1 MTDFLY
7 PVFAMLVGGG
17 LTEYFV
23 KFVFMS
29 EASLFH
35 HDRETLFVEVILPLY
50 IAKTYTYRVPAEWN
64 EQIAVGKRVII
75 QFGRNK
81 IYAAIVYRMVKEAP
95 LQYEAK
101 YILNV
106 IDDDPVVDA
115 HQLALWE
122 WLSAYYMCYLG
133 EVMQAALPAALKM
146 ASETK
151 IVASEQEEL
160 DRNLL
165 SDKGYMVMEALDV
178 AGELTVND
186 IVKLLGQKSVFPLL
200 KSLFDHG
207 YILISEEIKDRFK
220 PKRKSFLR
228 LSKEFGDGEG
238 IRGLLDSLNRA
249 PKQQDAVLAF
259 LQLRKTKAEIMRQDI
274 MELTGVGA
282 GIIGSLIEKGV
293 FEVDEKVVSR
303 FAGEDLAITTNF
315 VFNAQQQRAF
325 DEIKGFFEQRDVVLL
340 HGVTAS
346 GKTQLY
352 IRLIEEAI
360 AAGKNALYL
369 LPEIALTTQITDRLK
384 LHFGDKLGVYHSK
397 FNDNERAEVWHK
409 VLKGE
414 FKVVVGARSS
424 VFLPFNNLGLIV
436 VDEEHESSYKQYD
449 PAPRYH
455 ARDTAIYLG
464 HVHQAKVLLGSATPS
479 IESYYNA
486 KAGKY
491 GFVELKERF
500 GEAKLPEIQ
509 VINIAEEGRK
519 DQMFSYFSGAL
530 LQGITDALERK
541 EQVILFQ
548 NRRGHTPFVQCSTC
562 GWVAKC
568 VNCDVSLTY
577 HKSSNHL
584 HCHYCGH
591 MEPPIQVCPACGMPH
606 IESKGFGTERVEEEL
621 ELLLPAAR
629 IGRLDLDSTKGKYGF
644 DKVITAFDDHEFD
657 VLIGTQM
664 VAKGL
669 DFGRVSLIGIINA
682 DAMINFPDFRA
693 YERAFSL
700 FSQVAGRA
708 GRREKEGRVIVQTHT
723 PNHRV
728 LEQVIEHNYEGMFM
742 TEVKERKNY
751 QYPPFYRLIKMDIR
765 HTDMQ
770 YAHDGASR
778 LASLLRANLGSR
790 VLGPEPPLISRV
802 RNHFIQ
808 TITLKIERNNVSIA
822 KVKEFIRQAIVQFEI
837 DKSNKGIRISIDVD
851 PY

>member
-1 MTDFLY
+1 
-7 PVFAMLVGGG
+7 
-17 LTEYFV
+17 
-23 KFVFMS
+23 MS
-29 EASLFH
+29 ETSLFH
-35 HDRETLFVEVILPLY
+35 RDRQTLFVEVVLPLY
-50 IAKTYTYRVPAEWN
+50 IAKTYTYRVPVEWN
-64 EQIAVGKRVII
+64 DQIGVGKRVIV

-81 IYAAIVYRMVKEAP
+81 IYAAIIYKVSHEAP
-95 LQYEAK
+95 LNYEAK
-101 YILNV
+101 YILNL
-106 IDDDPVVDA
+106 IDDQPILNLK
-115 HQLALWE
+115 QLSLWE
-122 WLSAYYMCYLG
+122 WISEYYMCYLG

-151 IVASEQEEL
+151 IVAADNEGL
-160 DRNLL
+160 DRTLL
-165 SDKGYMVMEALDV
+165 SDKGYLVMEALDV

-186 IVKLLGQKSVFPLL
+186 IVKLLGQKTVFPLL
-200 KSLFDHG
+200 KTLFDHG
-207 YILISEEIKDRFK
+207 FILISEEIKDRFK
-220 PKRKSFLR
+220 PKRKSFLI
-228 LSKEFGDGEG
+228 LASEFSDADGM
-238 IRGLLDSLNRA
+238 RGLLDSLNKA
-249 PKQQDAVLAF
+249 PKQQDAILAF
-259 LQLRKTKAEIMRQDI
+259 LQLKKSKVDITRQDI
-274 MELTGVGA
+274 MEAAGVSS
-282 GIIGSLIEKGV
+282 GILGSLIEKGV
-293 FEVDEKVVSR
+293 FEANERIVSR
-303 FAGEDLAITTNF
+303 LGGEEVEITTAF
-315 VFNAQQQRAF
+315 VLNDRQQDAF
-325 DEIKGFFEQRDVVLL
+325 QQINSIFEHKDVVLL

-352 IRLIEEAI
+352 IRLIEQMMES
-360 AAGKNALYL
+360 GKNALYL

-384 LHFGDKLGVYHSK
+384 LHFGEKLGVYHSK

-414 FKVVVGARSS
+414 YKVVIGARSAI
-424 VFLPFNNLGLIV
+424 FLPFRDLGIIV
-436 VDEEHESSYKQYD
+436 IDEEHESSYKQYD
-449 PAPRYH
+449 PSPRYH
-455 ARDTAIYLG
+455 ARDTAIYLA
-464 HVHQAKVLLGSATPS
+464 HLHKAKVLLGSATPS

-491 GFVELKERF
+491 GFVEIKERF
-500 GEAKLPEIQ
+500 GDSKLPEIS

-519 DQMFSYFSGAL
+519 EQMYSYFSAAL
-530 LQGITDALERK
+530 LSGITEAMERK

-591 MEPPIQVCPACGMPH
+591 MESPIQVCPACGMPH
-606 IESKGFGTERVEEEL
+606 IESKGFGTERIEEEL
-621 ELLLPAAR
+621 EIILPQAR
-629 IGRLDLDSTKGKYGF
+629 IGRLDLDSTKGKFGF
-644 DKVITAFDDHEFD
+644 DKIITAFDDYEYD
-657 VLIGTQM
+657 ILIGTQM

-708 GRREKEGRVIVQTHT
+708 GRREKEGKVIIQTHT

-728 LEQVIEHNYEGMFM
+728 LEQVLQHDYEGMFM

-751 QYPPFYRLIKMDIR
+751 QYPPFYRLIEINIK

-770 YAHDGASR
+770 VVYDGAIR
-778 LASLLRANLGSR
+778 LASLLRSQLGSR
-790 VLGPEPPLISRV
+790 VLGPEPPLIARI

-808 TITLKIERNNVSIA
+808 TVTLKIERSNVSIA
-822 KVKEFIRQAIVQFEI
+822 KVKELIHHSITQFEI
-837 DKSNKGIRISIDVD
+837 DKVNKGIRISIDVD

>member
-1 MTDFLY
+1 
-7 PVFAMLVGGG
+7 
-17 LTEYFV
+17 
-23 KFVFMS
+23 MS
-29 EASLFH
+29 DASLFH
-35 HDRETLFVEVILPLY
+35 RERETLFVEVILPLY
-50 IAKTYTYRVPAEWN
+50 IAKTYTYRVPSEWN
-64 EQIAVGKRVII
+64 ELIAVGKRVIV

-81 IYAAIVYRMVKEAP
+81 IYAAVVYRIGKEAP
-95 LQYEAK
+95 LNYEAK
-101 YILNV
+101 YIINV
-106 IDDDPVVDA
+106 IDEQPVVDNQ
-115 HQLALWE
+115 QLSLWE
-122 WLSAYYMCYLG
+122 WMSAYYMCFLG

-151 IVASEQEEL
+151 IIAAENDGL
-160 DRNLL
+160 DRTLL

-178 AGELTVND
+178 AGELTVSD
-186 IVKLLGQKSVFPLL
+186 IVKLLGQKTVFPLL
-200 KSLFDHG
+200 KTLFDQG
-207 YILISEEIKDRFK
+207 FILISEEIKDRFK
-220 PKRKSFLR
+220 PKLKAFLQ
-228 LSKEFGDGEG
+228 LGSEFSGGEELHA
-238 IRGLLDSLNRA
+238 LLDSLNKA
-249 PKQQDAVLAF
+249 PKQQDAVLAYM
-259 LQLRKTKAEIMRQDI
+259 QLRKSNPEITRKDI
-274 MELTGVGA
+274 MEATGVSA
-282 GIIGSLIEKGV
+282 GIITSLIEKGV
-293 FEVDEKVVSR
+293 FDVKQKIVSR
-303 FAGEDLAITTNF
+303 LAGEDVEITKDFELN
-315 VFNAQQQRAF
+315 VKQQEALNQ
-325 DEIKGFFEQRDVVLL
+325 INTFFQEKDVVLL

-352 IRLIEEAI
+352 IRLIEAAI
-360 AAGKNALYL
+360 EAGKNALYL
-369 LPEIALTTQITDRLK
+369 LPEIALTAQITERLK

-414 FKVVVGARSS
+414 YKVIVGARSS
-424 VFLPFNNLGLIV
+424 VFLPFQHLGLIV
-436 VDEEHESSYKQYD
+436 IDEEHESSYKQYE

-464 HVHQAKVLLGSATPS
+464 HLHGAKVLLGSATPS

-491 GFVELKERF
+491 GLVELRERF
-500 GEAKLPEIQ
+500 GESKLPQIE
-509 VINIAEEGRK
+509 VVNITEEGRK
-519 DQMFSYFSGAL
+519 GQMFSYFSGVL

-548 NRRGHTPFVQCSTC
+548 NRRGHTPFVQCNTC

-591 MEPPIQVCPACGMPH
+591 MEPPVQVCPACGMAH

-621 ELLLPAAR
+621 ELLVPQAR

-644 DKVITAFDDHEFD
+644 DKIITSFDEHEFD
-657 VLIGTQM
+657 ILIGTQM

-708 GRREKEGRVIVQTHT
+708 GRRENEGKVIVQTYT

-728 LEQVIEHNYEGMFM
+728 IEQVIQHDYDGMFL
-742 TEVKERKNY
+742 TEAKERKNY
-751 QYPPFYRLIKMDIR
+751 QYPPFFRLIKIDVR

-770 YAHDGASR
+770 QAHDAAVR
-778 LASLLRANLGSR
+778 LGGLLRVHLGGR

-808 TITLKIERNNVSIA
+808 TITLKIERNNVSIV
-822 KVKEFIRQAIVQFEI
+822 KVKELVQQAILQFEI
-837 DKSNKGIRISIDVD
+837 DKANKGVRLSIDVD